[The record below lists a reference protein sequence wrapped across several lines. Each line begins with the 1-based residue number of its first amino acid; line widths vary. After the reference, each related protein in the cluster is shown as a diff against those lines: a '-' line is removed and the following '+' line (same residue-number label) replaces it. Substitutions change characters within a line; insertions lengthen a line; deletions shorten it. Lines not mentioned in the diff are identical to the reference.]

1 MDLTFTADHLLGTNW
16 LNGENVEYMRLRT
29 KVAKCVMLDSA
40 FLPELDKYLDD
51 WAQNNCYDLG
61 NVMYED
67 VLNFDAS
74 LGRV

>member
-1 MDLTFTADHLLGTNW
+1 
-16 LNGENVEYMRLRT
+16 
-29 KVAKCVMLDSA
+29 MLDSA
-40 FLPELDKYLDD
+40 FLPELNKYLDD